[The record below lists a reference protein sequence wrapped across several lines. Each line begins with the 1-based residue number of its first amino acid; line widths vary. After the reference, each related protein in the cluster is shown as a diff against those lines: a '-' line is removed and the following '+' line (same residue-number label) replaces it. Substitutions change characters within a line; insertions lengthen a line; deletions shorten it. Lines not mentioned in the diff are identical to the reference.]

1 MFWVAKET
9 EAPASDPLPPNRQLT
24 AEVNKE
30 KNIYTPGG
38 GQITIRLMSAE
49 TLKIHRR
56 KITLSERHSESSEW
70 SSDSESSDSG

>member
-49 TLKIHRR
+49 TLKIHRQ
-56 KITLSERHSESSEW
+56 KITLSEL
-70 SSDSESSDSG
+70 DSESSDSELDSDSE